1 MKARSA
7 LVCGIAVLLSN
18 GSAAAKETKADDHF
32 LPEWISVGVGFVGQV
47 GGNFFDKPDDQTV
60 LQGVPVESDY
70 PGFAGLTRG
79 FGPTLDIRF
88 LGFVGIEMDILF
100 TRDVGEADMEFTR
113 TGPDGSDKFDYTIE
127 IGHDAV
133 HLPLLLKGSI
143 PGEYVQPILFLGPE
157 FVFPSDPHFA
167 VLESNVPGGGTAA
180 GVGGPVYGT
189 AATESYTMFTF
200 GLGLEIMLPI
210 PSVDIR
216 IPFSLR
222 GSYNPGASD
231 KRDERGDHVVNG
243 TDLQSENF
251 ATNWKFQAVANFG
264 AGWHF

>member
-1 MKARSA
+1 M
-7 LVCGIAVLLSN
+7 
-18 GSAAAKETKADDHF
+18 
-32 LPEWISVGVGFVGQV
+32 
-47 GGNFFDKPDDQTV
+47 GNSQ
-60 LQGVPVESDY
+60 
-70 PGFAGLTRG
+70 
-79 FGPTLDIRF
+79 
-88 LGFVGIEMDILF
+88 
-100 TRDVGEADMEFTR
+100 
-113 TGPDGSDKFDYTIE
+113 KFDYTIE

-167 VLESNVPGGGTAA
+167 VLESNVPGGGLATS
-180 GVGGPVYGT
+180 VGGPNYSAST
-189 AATESYTMFTF
+189 ADYTMFTF

-243 TDLQSENF
+243 TDLQSETF
-251 ATNWKFQAVANFG
+251 DTSWKFQAVANFG
-264 AGWHF
+264 AAWHF